1 MKIKKNKLQGK
12 NNFLIRG
19 LKKNQSMRT
28 KLEKKKH
35 NKLGLNNEIE
45 NNQNLDKKAREK
57 KIKKKGTKL
66 KNICT
71 TK

>member
-1 MKIKKNKLQGK
+1 
-12 NNFLIRG
+12 
-19 LKKNQSMRT
+19 MRT

-57 KIKKKGTKL
+57 KIKKKSTKL

-71 TK
+71 TKQI

>member
-1 MKIKKNKLQGK
+1 LKIKKNKLQGK
-12 NNFLIRG
+12 NNSLIRG

-57 KIKKKGTKL
+57 KLKKKIP
-66 KNICT
+66 N
-71 TK
+71 

>member
-1 MKIKKNKLQGK
+1 LKIKKNKLQGK

-57 KIKKKGTKL
+57 KLKKKVP
-66 KNICT
+66 N
-71 TK
+71 

>member
-1 MKIKKNKLQGK
+1 LKIKKNKLQGK
-12 NNFLIRG
+12 NNSLVKG

-45 NNQNLDKKAREK
+45 NNQNLDKKARK
-57 KIKKKGTKL
+57 KNKK
-66 KNICT
+66 
-71 TK
+71 

>member
-1 MKIKKNKLQGK
+1 LKIKKNKLQGK

>member
-1 MKIKKNKLQGK
+1 LKIKKNKLQGK

-45 NNQNLDKKAREK
+45 NNQNLDKKARK
-57 KIKKKGTKL
+57 KN
-66 KNICT
+66 KN
-71 TK
+71 